1 VTLVIPF
8 VSRRE
13 KPRKANRVETKLA
26 RTREQLAAVQQDNAK
41 LLNRQAAA
49 DDYFAILMQDR
60 DQVYAAWE
68 FAEQK
73 RQEAE
78 TVAVCAMDE
87 SRRLADELAW
97 WREKFGQQVADEAN
111 AARVDVPP
119 MVRDT
124 SAIEDQATGPIDV
137 RSLREAADAGLL
149 GPVTDPGHVK
159 AGQ

>member
-1 VTLVIPF
+1 MTLVIPF

-26 RTREQLAAVQQDNAK
+26 RTREQLAAVRQDNAK

-49 DDYFAILMQDR
+49 DDYFAILIQDR

-78 TVAVCAMDE
+78 TVAVFAMDE

-137 RSLREAADAGLL
+137 RTLRQAADAGLL
-149 GPVTDPGHVK
+149 GPVTDPGHVH
-159 AGQ
+159 AH

>member
-1 VTLVIPF
+1 MTLTIPF
-8 VSRRE
+8 VSRRD

-26 RTREQLAAVQQDNAK
+26 RTREQLAAVRQDNAK

-49 DDYFAILMQDR
+49 DDYFALLIQDR

-68 FAEQK
+68 FAEEK

-97 WREKFGQQVADEAN
+97 WREKFGQQVADEVN

-124 SAIEDQATGPIDV
+124 TAIEDQATGPIDV
-137 RSLREAADAGLL
+137 RSLRDAADAGLL
-149 GPVTDPGHVK
+149 GPVTDPGHVG
-159 AGQ
+159 AR